1 MSKPGEVSCIFLGNL
16 VIVAAIGTK
25 KHNPKR
31 NSSFSTKPKEKKG
44 VDWAGGGNEIFQKK
58 RERKGGN
65 ILSIS
70 SNGKLSWSNF
80 LLLI

>member
-31 NSSFSTKPKEKKG
+31 NSSFSTKPKEKG